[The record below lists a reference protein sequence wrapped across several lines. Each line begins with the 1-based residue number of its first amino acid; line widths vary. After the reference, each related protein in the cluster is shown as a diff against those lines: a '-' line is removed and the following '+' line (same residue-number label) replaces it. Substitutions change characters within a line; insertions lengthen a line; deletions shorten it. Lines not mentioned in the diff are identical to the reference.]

1 MNKRALPKTKLLLVA
16 ITLTILA
23 LACNTLGP
31 ILDESAIATLPGES
45 SLPPI
50 PTNTLPPAPTQPP
63 PEPLT
68 EEPAV
73 EPTAESVVPEEENTN
88 ILYVDDFSN
97 PESGWDLFSNNDG
110 FTGYESGSYKI
121 GVYKEEII
129 LWGNPKQNF
138 NNVSVEVITTKVSGE
153 DDAQYGIICRHQD
166 PDNFYALVVTA
177 DGYAAIRK
185 RIGGETIGY
194 IADWTNSPAILQGNT
209 TNLLK
214 AECVGDRLTLYAN
227 GVKLLEAFDSDLP
240 NGDVG
245 LIVGTFTAAQVEVL
259 FDNFIVSAP

>member
-1 MNKRALPKTKLLLVA
+1 MNKRAMPKTKLLL
-16 ITLTILA
+16 ISTTLIVLA

-31 ILDESAIATLPGES
+31 ILEEPESPVLPS
-45 SLPPI
+45 NTPVPLI
-50 PTNTLPPAPTQPP
+50 PTNTPPPVPTDPPAEPP
-63 PEPLT
+63 T

-73 EPTAESVVPEEENTN
+73 EPTPETVEPAEENANT
-88 ILYVDDFSN
+88 LYVDDFSN
-97 PESGWDLFSNNDG
+97 QASGWDLFSNSDG
-110 FTGYESGSYKI
+110 FTGYDNGSYKI

-138 NNVSVEVITTKVSGE
+138 DDVSVEVITTKVSGG
-153 DDAQYGIICRHQD
+153 DDAQYGIICRHQN

-185 RIGGETIGY
+185 RVGGEPIGY
-194 IADWTNSPAILQGNT
+194 IAEWTNSPAILQGNT

-245 LIVGTFTAAQVEVL
+245 LIVGTFTATEVEVL
-259 FDNFIVSAP
+259 FDNFIVLAP